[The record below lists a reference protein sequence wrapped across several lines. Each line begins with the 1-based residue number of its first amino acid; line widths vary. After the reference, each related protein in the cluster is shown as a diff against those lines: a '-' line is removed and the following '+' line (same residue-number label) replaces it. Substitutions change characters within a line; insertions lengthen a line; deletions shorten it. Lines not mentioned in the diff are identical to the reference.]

1 MPEVIPGNL
10 YDYPKYYDL
19 VFGSDWKAEFDFLTG
34 VFAKHS
40 ALPRGAKPKRLLE
53 PACGTGR
60 LMYRFGKA
68 GYTVA
73 GNDLN
78 AKAVAFCNA
87 RLRRQG
93 LAESA
98 VVGDMS
104 DFTLANFKGIQAQ
117 GFNSRGAKPFD
128 AAFNTINS
136 FRHLPSEAAAEGH
149 LRCIADAL
157 RPGGLYVLGLHL
169 TPARGEPES
178 DEESWA
184 ARRGDL
190 SVISHMWSEGV
201 DRRRRVET
209 VGMSFDVYTPTKQFR
224 LVDQTPFRTY
234 TARQMADLIDKTGA
248 WDVAAVYDFAYD
260 LDGTVEIDGTTED
273 VVYILRKRAAS

>member
-1 MPEVIPGNL
+1 MPDVIPGNL

-19 VFGSDWKAEFDFLTG
+19 VFGSDWKAEFDFLEG
-34 VFAKHS
+34 VFAKHA
-40 ALPRGAKPKRLLE
+40 ALPKRAKVRRLLE

-78 AKAVAFCNA
+78 AKAVKFCNA
-87 RLRRQG
+87 RLKRHG
-93 LAESA
+93 LKESA

-104 DFTLANFKGIQAQ
+104 DFSVKDFGPRT
-117 GFNSRGAKPFD
+117 KPFD

-149 LRCIADAL
+149 LRCVAEAL

-169 TPARGEPES
+169 TPARGKPEC
-178 DEESWA
+178 DAESWA

-190 SVISHMWSEGV
+190 SVISHMWSDGI

-209 VGMSFDVYTPTKQFR
+209 VGMSFDVYTPTRSFR

-234 TARQMADLIDKTGA
+234 TARQMADLIERTGA

-260 LDGTVEIDGTTED
+260 LDEPVEIEATTED
-273 VVYILRKRAAS
+273 VVYLLRKRGS

>member
-1 MPEVIPGNL
+1 MPDVVPGNL

-19 VFGSDWKAEFDFLTG
+19 VFGSDWKAEHDFLEG
-34 VFAKHS
+34 VFETHA
-40 ALPRGAKPKRLLE
+40 ALPRRQRVRRLLE

-60 LMYRFGKA
+60 LMFRFAKA
-68 GYTVA
+68 GYAVA

-87 RLRRQG
+87 RLRRHG
-93 LAESA
+93 LPQSA

-104 DFTLANFKGIQAQ
+104 DFALSDFG
-117 GFNSRGAKPFD
+117 RGTKPFD

-149 LRCIADAL
+149 LRCVAEAV

-169 TPARGEPES
+169 TPARGLPES

-190 SVISHMWSEGV
+190 CVISHMWSEGL

-209 VGMSFDVYTPTKQFR
+209 VGMSFDVATPTRSFR
-224 LVDQTPFRTY
+224 LVDRAAFRTY
-234 TARQMADLIDKTGA
+234 TARQMADLIHGSGA
-248 WDVAAVYDFAYD
+248 WDVVAVYDFAYD
-260 LDGTVEIDGTTED
+260 LAAPVEVDGSTED
-273 VVYILRKRAAS
+273 VVYVLRRRAS